1 MARSSLGK
9 KIQMISVGLGVLTA
23 LQGAL
28 SLTNMYRTR
37 NVVNALNHDS
47 FATLFLAGK
56 MKAVAKD
63 QRIAI
68 IMDIDSTSDADLAK
82 YEVQVEKAEA
92 DLRQIRSDYPKF
104 DPKDRDGLTELGND
118 QAKFHQVWL
127 QIKAASRA
135 GNKQEAWNIYNTTL
149 QDATKAR
156 RGVEESLAEID
167 NKRSEAITQAAIDN
181 VAHGIP
187 EVWAILLAV
196 VLFGTVF
203 TFRFSNQVSR
213 SIKPLE
219 AAIKMLGKGVLKGSV
234 EVLST
239 DDIGYMSSYM
249 NNALE
254 QLTGTISGIDYCG
267 GQITTAASEIMTRT
281 ARSAEAAITQRDRI
295 RQIGNSMQ
303 EMVESV
309 QRVSEDSIRASQSA
323 GNTVDIAR
331 QGGQIVNDALINMNS
346 IAESVNATSQKIE
359 ELGKS
364 SDQIGRIV
372 KVIDQIAKQT
382 NLLAL
387 NAAIEAARAGEQGRG
402 FAVVAGEVRR
412 LAERTTTA
420 TKEIAGMIDK
430 VQAETR
436 NAVTQMQA
444 GTKQVEAGVIT
455 TSKAGASLEQIIA
468 AAQNVG
474 DMIARI
480 STTAGQ
486 QGDSAVQINS
496 NVEQIVSLISAS
508 AEDVQQ
514 STKSCE
520 HLTELGHAMKNIT
533 SQFSFRQI
541 ISAGSQAQP

>member
-1 MARSSLGK
+1 
-9 KIQMISVGLGVLTA
+9 MISVGLGVLTA

-28 SLTNMYRTR
+28 SLTTMYRTR
-37 NVVNALNHDS
+37 HVVDALNHDS
-47 FATLFLAGK
+47 FATLYLAGK

-68 IMDIDSTSDADLAK
+68 IFDINSTSEADLTK
-82 YEVQVEKAEA
+82 YEAQVDKAEA
-92 DLRQIRSDYPKF
+92 DLRQIRSDYPRF
-104 DPKDRDGLTELGND
+104 DPKDRDGLTLLGND
-118 QAKFHQVWL
+118 QEKFYQAWL

-135 GNKQEAWNIYNTTL
+135 GNKQQAWALYNTKL
-149 QDATKAR
+149 QDATQAR

-187 EVWAILLAV
+187 EVWGILLVAIV
-196 VLFGTVF
+196 FGTVV
-203 TFRFSNQVSR
+203 TLRFSNQVSR

-219 AAIKMLGKGVLKGSV
+219 TAIKMLGNGILKGSV
-234 EVLST
+234 EVLGS

-267 GQITTAASEIMTRT
+267 SQITTAATEIMTRT
-281 ARSAEAAITQRDRI
+281 VRSAEASITQRDRI
-295 RQIGNSMQ
+295 REIGDSMQ
-303 EMVESV
+303 EMLQSV
-309 QRVSEDSIRASQSA
+309 QRVSEDSILASDSA
-323 GNTVDIAR
+323 GNAVQIAR

-346 IAESVNATSQKIE
+346 IAASVKATAQKVE
-359 ELGKS
+359 ELGRS

-372 KVIDQIAKQT
+372 KVIDEIAKQT

-436 NAVTQMQA
+436 HAVTQMQV
-444 GTKQVEAGVIT
+444 GTRQVEAGVLT

-480 STTAGQ
+480 STAAGQ
-486 QGDSAVQINS
+486 QGSSAMQINS
-496 NVEQIVSLISAS
+496 NVEHIARLTTESAD
-508 AEDVQQ
+508 DVQQ

-520 HLTELGHAMKNIT
+520 HLTELGHAMKDIT
-533 SQFSFRQI
+533 NQFSFRQI
-541 ISAGSQAQP
+541 ISGGAPVEP

>member
-28 SLTNMYRTR
+28 SLTNMYQTR
-37 NVVNALNHDS
+37 NVVNTLNHDS
-47 FATLFLAGK
+47 FATLYLAGK

-68 IMDIDSTSDADLAK
+68 IMDINSTSDADLAK
-82 YEVQVEKAEA
+82 YEAQVEKAEA

-104 DPKDRDGLTELGND
+104 DPKDRDGLTQLGND

-127 QIKAASRA
+127 QIKTASRA

-156 RGVEESLAEID
+156 RSVEESLAEID
-167 NKRSEAITQAAIDN
+167 NKRSEGITQAAIDN

-187 EVWAILLAV
+187 EVWAIVLFAI
-196 VLFGTVF
+196 LFGTVF
-203 TFRFSNQVSR
+203 TFRFSTQVSR

-267 GQITTAASEIMTRT
+267 DQITTAASEIMTRT
-281 ARSAEAAITQRDRI
+281 ARSAEAAISQRDRI
-295 RQIGNSMQ
+295 RQIGDSMQ

-346 IAESVNATSQKIE
+346 IAASVNATAQKIE

-387 NAAIEAARAGEQGRG
+387 NAAIEAARAGGQGRG
-402 FAVVAGEVRR
+402 FAVGGSGVAALVG
-412 LAERTTTA
+412 LSGFAA
-420 TKEIAGMIDK
+420 TVLKE
-430 VQAETR
+430 
-436 NAVTQMQA
+436 
-444 GTKQVEAGVIT
+444 
-455 TSKAGASLEQIIA
+455 
-468 AAQNVG
+468 
-474 DMIARI
+474 
-480 STTAGQ
+480 
-486 QGDSAVQINS
+486 
-496 NVEQIVSLISAS
+496 
-508 AEDVQQ
+508 
-514 STKSCE
+514 
-520 HLTELGHAMKNIT
+520 
-533 SQFSFRQI
+533 
-541 ISAGSQAQP
+541 